1 MTDKTQRT
9 ENNEINMM
17 NFDVK
22 SLNLAS
28 RFILMIPPSSTHS
41 ASW

>member
-28 RFILMIPPSSTHS
+28 RSILMIPPSSTHS